1 MKHQWNDLGQNH
13 HHQITT
19 TTTSSTAN
27 EVGKVQNSP
36 LTHLSTSKGQLIS
49 KCPFGVFKSQKKKPE
64 IFFRISALAS
74 DKRPNKKCSVK
85 GVEIK
90 FSN

>member
-36 LTHLSTSKGQLIS
+36 HTHLSTSKGQLIS
-49 KCPFGVFKSQKKKPE
+49 KCPFSVFKSPKQTNE
-64 IFFRISALAS
+64 IVSRISGLSLYLTRAEVNS
-74 DKRPNKKCSVK
+74 KK
-85 GVEIK
+85 
-90 FSN
+90 